1 MASSN
6 INPRTYIYTTDTIP
20 NTGQTQYTFTAT
32 EPLICDI
39 LIVAGG
45 GAGGRNGGGGGED
58 QYQHQHKH
66 RY

>member
-20 NTGQTQYTFTAT
+20 NTGQTTYTFTAT
-32 EPLICDI
+32 ESLICDI
-39 LIVAGG
+39 LIVAGD
-45 GAGGRNGGGGGED
+45 RQHQQQY
-58 QYQHQHKH
+58 QYQH